1 NLLQL
6 DDPSTRVEREQA
18 FELLF
23 QLNPPQSYADYIEPT
38 RRAGFFRVLESIYCT
53 LGQYDLALQT
63 HLDHPDYVQHRAVF
77 LTIKELAASKLPTAL
92 EGIAKFARGSAVELV
107 ETDAE
112 AFVRTVEAVSTLNH
126 NVIVA
131 TLANH
136 PQVQFAYLRSLLDPS
151 PDAAARSAS
160 RQNLLATDERAPPNI
175 GLADEQHIVV
185 YPFRSLVPN
194 SDQRSSKHPQEFHER
209 YLELLCQYNPGN
221 VLAYLKQHADYSP
234 EPFRLAHVQA
244 VCSKHRVSDGLVW
257 VLVRLGDFSGALTT
271 ILAQMDQ
278 ETER

>member
-1 NLLQL
+1 MQLVVDTLFVLTTPVGSDSSGVLTKRQNGLLSSFALTLYATRFPLIYLTDEVVAAWTDNLLQL

-221 VLAYLKQHADYSP
+221 V
-234 EPFRLAHVQA
+234 
-244 VCSKHRVSDGLVW
+244 
-257 VLVRLGDFSGALTT
+257 
-271 ILAQMDQ
+271 
-278 ETER
+278 